1 MRYNKTIL
9 RCCIEAHD
17 NQVREGFI
25 RSVIDAAALELT
37 NWNRDDI
44 RKQVFKCLGHVKYNP
59 EGQVDVSELL
69 RMIRL

>member
-1 MRYNKTIL
+1 MRYNNVIV
-9 RCCIEAHD
+9 RHCVAAHD

-25 RSVIDAAALELT
+25 KSVIDAAAIDLPHWGR
-37 NWNRDDI
+37 NDI

-69 RMIRL
+69 RMLR